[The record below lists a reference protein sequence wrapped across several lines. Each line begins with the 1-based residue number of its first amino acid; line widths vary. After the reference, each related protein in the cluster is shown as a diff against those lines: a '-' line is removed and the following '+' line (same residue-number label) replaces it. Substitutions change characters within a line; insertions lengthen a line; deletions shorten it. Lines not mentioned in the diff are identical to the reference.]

1 MLTCILLAV
10 YPPWSCCLGG
20 GTTTT
25 ETETGDWW
33 PEPAE
38 TPHTQQYIIISAATE
53 VNDYIISY
61 TKVYIY
67 FILGGFGNQPKGQLS
82 IALRVLIQVL

>member
-33 PEPAE
+33 LEPAE

-67 FILGGFGNQPKGQLS
+67 FRGVLGGRGVWKSTKGPGCQ
-82 IALRVLIQVL
+82 ALRVL